1 MVETGFGP
9 SALATP
15 ANGVTIARLMATP
28 FLLYVVLRS
37 SPSYGAFAFWVF
49 VSCTDGL
56 DGWLARRHGT
66 TRSGAFLDP
75 LADKCVVLSAMAAL
89 VANGQFW
96 WLPVTIIAAREVGIS
111 LYRASVGRQGVSV
124 PARPLAKAK
133 TVVQDI
139 AVGVAVVPVF
149 GSHHPGLATGWLWAA
164 VVLTVWSG
172 ALYLLDG
179 AKAVTPAGTIDAR

>member
-1 MVETGFGP
+1 
-9 SALATP
+9 
-15 ANGVTIARLMATP
+15 MATP

-37 SPSYGAFAFWVF
+37 SPSYGALAFWF
-49 VSCTDGL
+49 FLACTDGV
-56 DGWLARRHGT
+56 DGWLARRQGT

-75 LADKCVVLSAMAAL
+75 LADKFVVLGAMAAL

-96 WLPVTIIAAREVGIS
+96 WLPVTIIAAREIGIS
-111 LYRASVGRQGVSV
+111 AYRASVGRHGVSV

-139 AVGVAVVPVF
+139 AVGAAVMPVI
-149 GSHHPGLATGWLWAA
+149 GSRHAGLATVCLWVA

-172 ALYLLDG
+172 ALYLIDG
-179 AKAVTPAGTIDAR
+179 ARTPASSGTIDAR